1 MAPAVRT
8 GRSLASRLTCP
19 RGQHRPREGEPPGR
33 RERPPTLRT
42 PRNNTGPCVPLLR
55 APPRKPRLC
64 RSVAKPAGG
73 CGGHSCPLL
82 AAATKLPTPDH
93 KRRLRSPLG
102 RSSPGPPEPDPPQS
116 WVSGGDA
123 RKAMANDREA
133 RARVPDQR
141 GPVPGCWPLATTGNH
156 QAPLCGG
163 FRPAPNSHRGRG
175 QRVQLRTGRRHPGP
189 RSVHTGFS
197 PPGDELLSSY
207 FTCPENELRI
217 H

>member
-8 GRSLASRLTCP
+8 GRSLASRLTRP

-64 RSVAKPAGG
+64 RSVVKPAAG

-102 RSSPGPPEPDPPQS
+102 RSSLGPPEPDPPRS
-116 WVSGGDA
+116 WVSGGGA

-156 QAPLCGG
+156 QAPPCGG
-163 FRPAPNSHRGRG
+163 IRPAPNSH
-175 QRVQLRTGRRHPGP
+175 PGP
-189 RSVHTGFS
+189 RTASPAEDGPPPPRPPVRPHGLFS
-197 PPGDELLSSY
+197 SG
-207 FTCPENELRI
+207 
-217 H
+217 